1 MGWLTNLTNWLKE
14 QIVAVW
20 HAFTTFI
27 NDTLVAALQTVAD
40 AVIYVLNHIPMPD
53 WLAQYSLCA
62 LLSDRANGDVG
73 ARHVPHRRRARAH
86 RARLRVP
93 PAAQVRDPLPV
104 VIPC

>member
-62 LLSDRANGDVG
+62 LLSQTGPTVMWALDTFRIGDG
-73 ARHVPHRRRARAH
+73 LGLIALGYAF
-86 RARLRVP
+86 RLLRKFVTLF
-93 PAAQVRDPLPV
+93 QW
-104 VIPC
+104 